1 MPYAKKI
8 LDGRTKVAREISEM
22 EKLVTSD
29 LDATSV
35 KILRRDISNLTV
47 IGQLCL
53 EKALSNPELVVDKK
67 GNLSPNL
74 SNYLKCQAQVKASL
88 VALKKFDKKKSGGIG
103 DLFGDPEDD

>member
-8 LDGRTKVAREISEM
+8 LDGRTKVARKISEI
-22 EKLVTSD
+22 KRLVTSD

-35 KILRRDISNLTV
+35 KILRRDVSNLTV

-53 EKALSNPELVVDKK
+53 EKALSNPDLIEDKK

-88 VALKKFDKKKSGGIG
+88 VALKRFDKKKSGGIG
-103 DLFGDPEDD
+103 DLFGDED